1 MNGEAIDP
9 GEAHL
14 WYTLADEVCDPA
26 HLATLESLLT
36 SEERARRERYRFE
49 RDRHQFVVARGLLRW
64 TLSHYLGLPAE
75 ALRFRA
81 GPHGKPELDGKPEL
95 AVGAAPTALE
105 FNLSHAAGVV
115 ACAVARDAEIGID
128 VEDHAGA
135 ADIDAVARSFAPSER
150 ADLDA
155 VRGAA
160 RQERFLA
167 YWTLKE
173 AYLKARG
180 EGLGLPLDGFAF
192 TLAPASPPRIAFGP
206 AIADNPAD
214 WRFAELRLTESA
226 VAAIALRTR
235 FDLAVRVRKTSPFAP
250 GAAPGR

>member
-1 MNGEAIDP
+1 MLRQVNGEEIGP
-9 GEAHL
+9 GAVHL
-14 WYTLADEVCDPA
+14 WYALTDEVSEPA
-26 HLATLESLLT
+26 QLEVFESLLT
-36 SEERARRERYRFE
+36 PDERARRARYRFE
-49 RDRHQFVVARGLLRW
+49 RERHQFLVARGLLRW
-64 TLSHYLGLPAE
+64 TLSRYLGLPPE
-75 ALRFRA
+75 AVRFRA
-81 GPHGKPELDGKPEL
+81 GPHGKPEL
-95 AVGAAPTALE
+95 AVGATPTPFT
-105 FNLSHAAGVV
+105 FNLSHAAGLV
-115 ACAVARDAEIGID
+115 ACAIARDAEIGID
-128 VEDHAGA
+128 VEDLAGA

-160 RQERFLA
+160 RQARFLA

-192 TLAPASPPRIAFGP
+192 TLAPPGPPRIVFGP
-206 AIADNPAD
+206 AIADDPAD
-214 WRFAELRLTESA
+214 WRFAELRLTDST

-235 FDLAVRVRKTSPFAP
+235 LEIAVTVRKTSPFAP